1 MAGKFEQPRNQD
13 APVSAPVS
21 DSQRRP
27 YPPQRRPRKKRPAID
42 PKVLAIGGLVLL
54 VLILLLS
61 RCGKDEEVPVPVDT
75 QPVATEAVVTEPKL
89 EVVST
94 ASISVQGDLLMHRPV
109 MKTCQLDDD
118 TYDFSSLFQYIVPEL
133 SKYDYNIANLETTFG
148 GPDYPYQGN
157 PNFNAPDTFADD
169 LKKAGF
175 HMLLTGNNH
184 CADTTTASIKRTI
197 DQLEQRGL
205 TPLGTQ
211 RSADE
216 PKYAIVDIGGIKV
229 GMVCYTYAT
238 SAHNGLPV
246 FNYRF
251 HVTERGVVNYFT
263 NDDLDKLYTEL
274 DAILVEMEAQGAEA
288 TVAFMHWGT
297 EYETAENDTQRAIAQ
312 KLCDMGVDVI
322 VGGHPHVV
330 QPMALLT
337 SSLDAEHKT
346 VCIYSLGNTISN
358 QRISEM
364 DLKTG
369 HTEDGVIFSFT
380 FEKYSDGSVHVAG
393 TDLLPTWVNYHGN
406 HGQNEY
412 NILPLYDD
420 QREQWKELFYLSGEQ
435 LVGAQNSYER
445 TMSIVE
451 AGLKACQDYL
461 SQAREERIG

>member
-13 APVSAPVS
+13 VSPSAPVS
-21 DSQRRP
+21 ENQRRP
-27 YPPQRRPRKKRPAID
+27 YPPQRRRRKKRPSID
-42 PKVLAIGGLVLL
+42 PKILAIGGLILL

-61 RCGKDEEVPVPVDT
+61 RCGKDEDVQIPADT
-75 QPVATEAVVTEPKL
+75 QPAATETLATEPGL

-109 MKTCQLDDD
+109 MKTCLLDGD
-118 TYDFSSLFQYIVPEL
+118 TYDFSSLFQYIAPEL

-157 PNFNAPDTFADD
+157 PNFNAPDSLADD
-169 LKKAGF
+169 LKKTGF
-175 HMLLTGNNH
+175 NMLLTGNNH
-184 CADTTTASIKRTI
+184 CADTTTASIERTI
-197 DQLEQRGL
+197 QQLRSRGL

-211 RSADE
+211 VDADS
-216 PKYAIVDIGGIKV
+216 PKYEIVDIGGIKV

-238 SAHNGLPV
+238 SDLNGLPV

-263 NDDLDKLYTEL
+263 DVELDRLYTEM
-274 DAILVEMEAQGAEA
+274 DAILADMEAQGAEI
-288 TVAFMHWGT
+288 TMAFMHWGT
-297 EYETAENDTQRAIAQ
+297 EYDINENDTQRAIAQ

-330 QPMALLT
+330 QPMDLLT
-337 SSLDAEHKT
+337 SSLDAQHKT
-346 VCIYSLGNTISN
+346 VCIYSLGNAISN

-369 HTEDGVIFSFT
+369 HTEDGVIFSVT

-393 TDLLPTWVNYHGN
+393 TDILPTWVNYHGN

-420 QREQWKELFYLSGEQ
+420 QRDQWKDLFYLSGEQ

-451 AGLKACQDYL
+451 AGLKECQDYL
-461 SQAREERIG
+461 AQARSERIG